1 MKGPCVPLCDPNPS
15 LHSRGSPPYAFIVYH
30 FYTYFYTFTAFYVSY
45 MCAKLLQS
53 CLTLCD
59 PVDCSWPGSSVLGI
73 LQARILEDKS
83 GFSRR
88 AVSVTLGGGG
98 WPGRST
104 PAVGYCTF
112 ASRCPQDR
120 TGTEQAWRG
129 SWGATAGGLPTSGLR
144 WQPPLPGVLE

>member
-1 MKGPCVPLCDPNPS
+1 MRPRRAILAKWWGQKLRHVEWVQDWVRCGELGDSFKENKTVSVAHCQEGRVSGGGEQEEL
-15 LHSRGSPPYAFIVYH
+15 GSCWEVF
-30 FYTYFYTFTAFYVSY
+30 
-45 MCAKLLQS
+45 CGEREQS
-53 CLTLCD
+53 
-59 PVDCSWPGSSVLGI
+59 V
-73 LQARILEDKS
+73 EDKS